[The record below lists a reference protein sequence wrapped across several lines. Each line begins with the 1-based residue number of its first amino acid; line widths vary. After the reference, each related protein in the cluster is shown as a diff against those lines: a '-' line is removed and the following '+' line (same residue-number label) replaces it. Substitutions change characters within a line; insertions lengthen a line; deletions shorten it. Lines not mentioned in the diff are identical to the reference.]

1 VENNGDLISRSD
13 SDWKFVS
20 NYWTL
25 MTKKDNFKFEL
36 LSIPTGHG
44 SQRLVEVREL
54 IAFSPGLEY
63 SWMTGENSWQILV
76 PHSQGASASFLQNP
90 NILKSNHQ
98 IKFHQSGW

>member
-1 VENNGDLISRSD
+1 
-13 SDWKFVS
+13 
-20 NYWTL
+20 

-63 SWMTGENSWQILV
+63 SWMTGENS
-76 PHSQGASASFLQNP
+76 
-90 NILKSNHQ
+90 
-98 IKFHQSGW
+98 